1 MNGFTLNKMRIFKV
15 YDGRPVIA
23 GMSEI
28 IIGKLRFFCYSNQ
41 KADVECDLY
50 DLFREE

>member
-1 MNGFTLNKMRIFKV
+1 MQKFTLNSLSVFKV
-15 YDGRPVIA
+15 TDDRPVPS
-23 GMSEI
+23 GMAEI
-28 IIGKLRFFCYSNQ
+28 KIGKLRFFCYSNQ